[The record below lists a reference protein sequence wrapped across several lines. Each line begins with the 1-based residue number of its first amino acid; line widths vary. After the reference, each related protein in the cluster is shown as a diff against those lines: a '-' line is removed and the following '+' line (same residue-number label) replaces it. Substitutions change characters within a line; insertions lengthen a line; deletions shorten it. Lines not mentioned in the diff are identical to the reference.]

1 MKSFF
6 KYVLATITGIVISFV
21 VLFIVLMGIIGA
33 IISSASSDQE
43 IVVKS
48 NSVLYLS
55 FDYDITER
63 SEANPLGSLNLP
75 GYSTKNIGL
84 DDILARIKY
93 AATDGNIKGIY
104 LDASHI
110 GVGFASLKEV
120 RDELLAFKKTGKFV
134 VAYNAGYDQKA
145 YYVASIADKVYV
157 NPQGTIDFRGLAS
170 STMFY
175 KDLLDKV
182 GVEMQIVKV
191 GTFKSA
197 VEPYFLNK
205 MSDPN
210 RLQVTSY
217 LGSIYSTF
225 IHEIAA
231 SRNIAADS
239 LRAIAN
245 DYRVR
250 DADDAVKYKLAD
262 AKLYKDELLSDL
274 RKRLKISE
282 KDEISFVSL
291 LDYNKKI
298 KDDASGSE
306 VAVLYAAGEIVDGE
320 GTGPG
325 QIGGDK
331 FSRELRKLREDDAV
345 KAVVLRVNSP
355 GGSALASDIIWR
367 EVILTKKVKP
377 VIVSMGDLAASGGYY
392 ISAAADSIFAEPT
405 TITGSIGVFGVIP
418 NFQNL
423 MNNKIGVHYDGVK
436 TGKFADLMTS
446 FDRPLTAEER
456 DIIQREVDKVYGTF
470 TKVVAD
476 GRKLSIAD
484 VDSIGQ
490 GRVWTGAQGLNNKL
504 VDRLGNLDAAIQAA
518 AKKANLSKYKVSQYP
533 EKEDPFTSI
542 LNNSKEKVQV
552 WVAKEQMGEYYRYF
566 DVMKKATAQ
575 TGVQARLPYSVE
587 IH

>member
-21 VLFIVLMGIIGA
+21 ILFIVFMGIIGA

-43 IVVKS
+43 VVVKT
-48 NSVLYLS
+48 NSVLFLS
-55 FDYDITER
+55 FDYDINER
-63 SEANPLGSLNLP
+63 NDNNPFGSLNLP
-75 GYSTKNIGL
+75 GYSTKSIGL
-84 DDILARIKY
+84 DDILARIRY
-93 AATDGNIKGIY
+93 AATDANIKGIY
-104 LDASHI
+104 MDAGSI
-110 GVGFASLKEV
+110 GTGFASLKAV
-120 RDELLAFKKTGKFV
+120 RDELLTFKKTGKFV
-134 VAYNAGYDQKA
+134 VAYNAGYNQKA

-157 NPQGTIDFRGLAS
+157 NPQGTIDFRGLSS

-217 LGSIYSTF
+217 LGSIYDTF
-225 IHEIAA
+225 INEIAA
-231 SRNIAADS
+231 SRNIPADS
-239 LRAIAN
+239 LRGIAN
-245 DYRVR
+245 DYLVR
-250 DADDAVKYKLAD
+250 NADDAVRYKLAD
-262 AKLYKDELLSDL
+262 AKIYKDELLSDL
-274 RKRLKISE
+274 RKRLKIGE

-291 LDYNKKI
+291 FDYNKKV

-306 VAVLYAAGEIVDGE
+306 IAVLYAVGEIVDGE
-320 GTGPG
+320 GTRPG
-325 QIGGDK
+325 EIGGDK

-377 VIVSMGDLAASGGYY
+377 VIVSMGDVAASGGYY
-392 ISAAADSIFAEPT
+392 IAAAADSIFAEPT

-436 TGKFADLMTS
+436 TGKFADLMTT

-456 DIIQREVDKVYGTF
+456 DIIQREVDKVYATF
-470 TKVVAD
+470 TKVVSE
-476 GRKLSIAD
+476 GRKIPLTN

-490 GRVWTGAQGLNNKL
+490 GRVWTGTQGLSNKL
-504 VDRLGNLDAAIQAA
+504 VDRLGNLDVAIQAA

-566 DVMKKATAQ
+566 DVMRKATAQ
-575 TGVQARLPYSVE
+575 SGVQARLPYTVE

>member
-120 RDELLAFKKTGKFV
+120 RDELLAFKNTGKFV

-225 IHEIAA
+225 INEIAA

>member
-21 VLFIVLMGIIGA
+21 ILFIVFMGIIGA

-43 IVVKS
+43 VAVKT
-48 NSVLYLS
+48 NSVLFLS
-55 FDYDITER
+55 FDYDINER
-63 SEANPLGSLNLP
+63 NDNNPFGSLNLP
-75 GYSTKNIGL
+75 GYSTKSIGL
-84 DDILARIKY
+84 DDILGRIRY
-93 AATDGNIKGIY
+93 AATDANIKGIY
-104 LDASHI
+104 MDAGSI
-110 GVGFASLKEV
+110 GTGFASLKAV

-134 VAYNAGYDQKA
+134 VAYNAGYNQKA

-157 NPQGTIDFRGLAS
+157 NPQGTIDFRGLSS

-210 RLQVTSY
+210 RLQITSY
-217 LGSIYSTF
+217 LGSIYDTF
-225 IHEIAA
+225 INEIAA
-231 SRNIAADS
+231 SRNIPADS
-239 LRAIAN
+239 LRGIAN
-245 DYRVR
+245 DYLVR
-250 DADDAVKYKLAD
+250 NADDAVRYKLAD
-262 AKLYKDELLSDL
+262 AKIYKDELLSDL
-274 RKRLKISE
+274 RKRLKIGE

-291 LDYNKKI
+291 FDYNKKV

-306 VAVLYAAGEIVDGE
+306 VAVLYAVGEIVDGE
-320 GTGPG
+320 GTRPG
-325 QIGGDK
+325 EIGGDK

-355 GGSALASDIIWR
+355 GGSALASDVIWR

-377 VIVSMGDLAASGGYY
+377 VIVSMGDVAASGGYY
-392 ISAAADSIFAEPT
+392 IAAAADSIFAEPT

-436 TGKFADLMTS
+436 TGKFADLMTT

-456 DIIQREVDKVYGTF
+456 DIIQREVDKVYATF
-470 TKVVAD
+470 TKVVSE
-476 GRKLSIAD
+476 GRKMPLAN

-490 GRVWTGAQGLNNKL
+490 GRVWTGTQGLGNKL
-504 VDRLGNLDAAIQAA
+504 VDRLGNLDVAIQAA

-533 EKEDPFTSI
+533 AKEDPFTSI

-566 DVMKKATAQ
+566 DVMRKATAQ
-575 TGVQARLPYSVE
+575 SGVQARLPYTVE

>member
-84 DDILARIKY
+84 DDILGRIKY

-225 IHEIAA
+225 INEIAA

-291 LDYNKKI
+291 LDYNKKV

>member
-225 IHEIAA
+225 INEIAA

-274 RKRLKISE
+274 RERLKISE

-331 FSRELRKLREDDAV
+331 FSRELLKLREDDAV

-490 GRVWTGAQGLNNKL
+490 GRVWTGAQGVNNKL

>member
-1 MKSFF
+1 MRSFF

-21 VLFIVLMGIIGA
+21 ILFIVFMGIIGA
-33 IISSASSDQE
+33 LISSASSEQE
-43 IVVKS
+43 VVVKN
-48 NSVLYLS
+48 NSVLFLS
-55 FDYDITER
+55 FDYDINER
-63 SEANPLGSLNLP
+63 NDNNPFGSLNLP
-75 GYSTKNIGL
+75 GYSTKSIGL
-84 DDILARIKY
+84 DDILGRIRY

-104 LDASHI
+104 IDAGSI
-110 GVGFASLKEV
+110 GTGFASLKEV

-134 VAYNAGYDQKA
+134 VAYNAGYNQKA

-197 VEPYFLNK
+197 VEPFFLNK
-205 MSDPN
+205 MSDAN

-217 LGSIYSTF
+217 LGSIYDTF
-225 IHEIAA
+225 INEIAA
-231 SRNIAADS
+231 SRNIPADS
-239 LRAIAN
+239 LRGIAN
-245 DYRVR
+245 DYLVR
-250 DADDAVKYKLAD
+250 NADDAVRYKLAD
-262 AKLYKDELLSDL
+262 AKIYKDELLSDL
-274 RKRLKISE
+274 RKRLKIGE

-291 LDYNKKI
+291 LDYNKKV
-298 KDDASGSE
+298 KEDASGSE
-306 VAVLYAAGEIVDGE
+306 VAVLYAVGEIVDGE
-320 GTGPG
+320 GTRPG
-325 QIGGDK
+325 EIGGDK

-377 VIVSMGDLAASGGYY
+377 VIVSMGDVAASGGYY
-392 ISAAADSIFAEPT
+392 IAAAADSIFAEPT

-436 TGKFADLMTS
+436 TGKFADLMTT
-446 FDRPLTAEER
+446 FDRPLSAEER
-456 DIIQREVDKVYGTF
+456 DIIQREVDKVYATF
-470 TKVVAD
+470 TKVVSE
-476 GRKLSIAD
+476 GRKMPLAN

-490 GRVWTGAQGLNNKL
+490 GRVWTGTQGLGNKL
-504 VDRLGNLDAAIQAA
+504 VDRLGNLDAAVQAA

-542 LNNSKEKVQV
+542 LNNSKEKVQA

-566 DVMKKATAQ
+566 DVMRQAT
-575 TGVQARLPYSVE
+575 THSGVQARLPYTVE

>member
-225 IHEIAA
+225 INEIAA

-456 DIIQREVDKVYGTF
+456 GIIQREVDKVYGTF

>member
-21 VLFIVLMGIIGA
+21 ILFIVFMGIIGA
-33 IISSASSDQE
+33 LISSASSDQE
-43 IVVKS
+43 VVVKS
-48 NSVLYLS
+48 NSVLFLS
-55 FDYDITER
+55 FDYDINER
-63 SEANPLGSLNLP
+63 NDNNPFGSLNLP
-75 GYSTKNIGL
+75 GYSTKSIGL
-84 DDILARIKY
+84 DDILGRIRY
-93 AATDGNIKGIY
+93 AASDGNIKGIY
-104 LDASHI
+104 IDAGSI
-110 GVGFASLKEV
+110 GTGFASLKAV

-134 VAYNAGYDQKA
+134 VAYNAGYNQKA

-217 LGSIYSTF
+217 LGSIYDTF
-225 IHEIAA
+225 INEISA
-231 SRNIAADS
+231 SRNIPADS
-239 LRAIAN
+239 LRGIAN
-245 DYRVR
+245 GYLVR
-250 DADDAVKYKLAD
+250 NADDAVRYKLAD
-262 AKLYKDELLSDL
+262 AKIYKDELLSDL
-274 RKRLKISE
+274 RKRLKIGV

-291 LDYNKKI
+291 LDYNKKV
-298 KDDASGSE
+298 KEDASGSE
-306 VAVLYAAGEIVDGE
+306 VAVLYAVGEIVDGE
-320 GTGPG
+320 GTRPG
-325 QIGGDK
+325 EIGGDK

-355 GGSALASDIIWR
+355 GGSALASDVIWR

-377 VIVSMGDLAASGGYY
+377 VMVSMGDVAASGGYY
-392 ISAAADSIFAEPT
+392 IAAAADSIFAEPT

-436 TGKFADLMTS
+436 TGKFADLMTT

-456 DIIQREVDKVYGTF
+456 DIIQREVDKVYATF
-470 TKVVAD
+470 TKVVSE
-476 GRKLSIAD
+476 GRKMPVAN

-490 GRVWTGAQGLNNKL
+490 GRVWTGTQGVSNKL

-518 AKKANLSKYKVSQYP
+518 AKKANLNKYKVAQYP
-533 EKEDPFTSI
+533 AKEDPFTSI
-542 LNNSKEKVQV
+542 LNNSKEKVQA

-566 DVMKKATAQ
+566 EVIRQATAQ
-575 TGVQARLPYSVE
+575 SGVQARLPYAVE

>member
-55 FDYDITER
+55 FDYDISER

-145 YYVASIADKVYV
+145 YYVASTADKVYV
-157 NPQGTIDFRGLAS
+157 NPQGTIDFKGLAS

-197 VEPYFLNK
+197 VEPFFLNK

-225 IHEIAA
+225 INEIAA

-291 LDYNKKI
+291 LDYNKKL

-490 GRVWTGAQGLNNKL
+490 GRVWTGAQGVNNKL

-518 AKKANLSKYKVSQYP
+518 AKKANLNKYKVSQYP

-552 WVAKEQMGEYYRYF
+552 WIAKEQMGEYYRYF

>member
-55 FDYDITER
+55 FDYDISER

-145 YYVASIADKVYV
+145 YYVASTADKVYV
-157 NPQGTIDFRGLAS
+157 NPQGTIDFKGLAS

-175 KDLLDKV
+175 KELLDKV

-197 VEPYFLNK
+197 VEPFFLNK

-225 IHEIAA
+225 INEIAA

-291 LDYNKKI
+291 LDYNKKL

-490 GRVWTGAQGLNNKL
+490 GRVWTGAQGVNNKL

-518 AKKANLSKYKVSQYP
+518 AKKANLNKYKVSQYP

-552 WVAKEQMGEYYRYF
+552 WIAKEQMGEYYRYF
-566 DVMKKATAQ
+566 DVVRKATAQ
-575 TGVQARLPYSVE
+575 TGVQARMPYSVE

>member
-21 VLFIVLMGIIGA
+21 ILFIVFMGIIGA
-33 IISSASSDQE
+33 LISSASSDQE
-43 IVVKS
+43 VVVKS
-48 NSVLYLS
+48 NSVLFLS
-55 FDYDITER
+55 FDYDINER
-63 SEANPLGSLNLP
+63 NDNNPFGSLNLP
-75 GYSTKNIGL
+75 GYSTKSIGL
-84 DDILARIKY
+84 DDILGRIRY

-104 LDASHI
+104 MDAGSI
-110 GVGFASLKEV
+110 GTGFASLKAV

-134 VAYNAGYDQKA
+134 VAYNAGYNQKA

-217 LGSIYSTF
+217 LGSIYDTF
-225 IHEIAA
+225 IKEISM
-231 SRNIAADS
+231 SRNIPADS
-239 LRAIAN
+239 LRGIAN
-245 DYRVR
+245 GYLVR
-250 DADDAVKYKLAD
+250 NADDAVRYKLAD
-262 AKLYKDELLSDL
+262 AKIYKDELLSDL
-274 RKRLKISE
+274 RKRLKIGDKE
-282 KDEISFVSL
+282 EISFVSL
-291 LDYNKKI
+291 LDYNKKV
-298 KDDASGSE
+298 KEDVSGSE
-306 VAVLYAAGEIVDGE
+306 VAVLYAVGEIVDGE
-320 GTGPG
+320 GTRPG
-325 QIGGDK
+325 EIGGDK

-355 GGSALASDIIWR
+355 GGSALASDVIWR

-377 VIVSMGDLAASGGYY
+377 VVVSMGDVAASGGYY
-392 ISAAADSIFAEPT
+392 IAAAADSIFAEPT

-436 TGKFADLMTS
+436 TGRFADLMTT

-456 DIIQREVDKVYGTF
+456 DIIQREVDKVYATF
-470 TKVVAD
+470 TKVVSE
-476 GRKLSIAD
+476 GRKMPVAN

-490 GRVWTGAQGLNNKL
+490 GRVWTGIQGVSNKL

-518 AKKANLSKYKVSQYP
+518 AKKANLTKYKVTQYP
-533 EKEDPFTSI
+533 AKEDPFTSI
-542 LNNSKEKVQV
+542 LNNSKEKVQA

-566 DVMKKATAQ
+566 DVMRQATAQ
-575 TGVQARLPYSVE
+575 SGVQARLPYAVE

>member
-217 LGSIYSTF
+217 LGSIYHTF

-291 LDYNKKI
+291 LDYNKKV

>member
-225 IHEIAA
+225 INEIAA

-291 LDYNKKI
+291 LDYNKKV

>member
-1 MKSFF
+1 
-6 KYVLATITGIVISFV
+6 
-21 VLFIVLMGIIGA
+21 
-33 IISSASSDQE
+33 
-43 IVVKS
+43 
-48 NSVLYLS
+48 
-55 FDYDITER
+55 
-63 SEANPLGSLNLP
+63 
-75 GYSTKNIGL
+75 
-84 DDILARIKY
+84 
-93 AATDGNIKGIY
+93 
-104 LDASHI
+104 
-110 GVGFASLKEV
+110 
-120 RDELLAFKKTGKFV
+120 
-134 VAYNAGYDQKA
+134 
-145 YYVASIADKVYV
+145 
-157 NPQGTIDFRGLAS
+157 
-170 STMFY
+170 
-175 KDLLDKV
+175 
-182 GVEMQIVKV
+182 
-191 GTFKSA
+191 
-197 VEPYFLNK
+197 
-205 MSDPN
+205 
-210 RLQVTSY
+210 
-217 LGSIYSTF
+217 
-225 IHEIAA
+225 
-231 SRNIAADS
+231 
-239 LRAIAN
+239 
-245 DYRVR
+245 
-250 DADDAVKYKLAD
+250 
-262 AKLYKDELLSDL
+262 DL

-291 LDYNKKI
+291 LDYNKKV

-456 DIIQREVDKVYGTF
+456 DIIQREVNKVYGTF

-490 GRVWTGAQGLNNKL
+490 GRVWTGAQGVNNKL

-566 DVMKKATAQ
+566 DVMRKATAQ

>member
-1 MKSFF
+1 MRSFF

-21 VLFIVLMGIIGA
+21 ILFIVFMGIIGA
-33 IISSASSDQE
+33 IISSASSEQE
-43 IVVKS
+43 VAVKS
-48 NSVLYLS
+48 NSVLYIS
-55 FDYDITER
+55 FDYDINER
-63 SEANPLGSLNLP
+63 NDNNPFGSLNLP
-75 GYSTKNIGL
+75 GYSTKSIGL
-84 DDILARIKY
+84 DDILGRIRY
-93 AATDGNIKGIY
+93 AATDGSIKGIY
-104 LDASHI
+104 IDAGSI
-110 GVGFASLKEV
+110 GTGFASLKEV

-134 VAYNAGYDQKA
+134 VAYNAGYNQKA

-217 LGSIYSTF
+217 LGSIYDTF
-225 IHEIAA
+225 INEISA
-231 SRNIAADS
+231 SRKIPADS
-239 LRAIAN
+239 LRGIA
-245 DYRVR
+245 DGYLVR
-250 DADDAVKYKLAD
+250 DADDAVRYKLAD
-262 AKLYKDELLSDL
+262 AKIYKDELLSDL
-274 RKRLKISE
+274 RKRLKIGD
-282 KDEISFVSL
+282 KDEVSFVSL
-291 LDYNKKI
+291 MDYNKKI
-298 KDDASGSE
+298 KDDVGGSE
-306 VAVLYAAGEIVDGE
+306 VAVLYAVGEIVDGE
-320 GTGPG
+320 GSRPG
-325 QIGGDK
+325 EIGGDK
-331 FSRELRKLREDDAV
+331 FSRELRKLRENDAV

-377 VIVSMGDLAASGGYY
+377 VIVSMGDVAASGGYY

-423 MNNKIGVHYDGVK
+423 MNNKIGVHYDVVK
-436 TGKFADLMTS
+436 TGKFADLMTT

-456 DIIQREVDKVYGTF
+456 DIIQREVDKVYATF
-470 TKVVAD
+470 TKVVAE
-476 GRKLSIAD
+476 GRKISVAN

-490 GRVWTGAQGLNNKL
+490 GRVWTGRQGLSNKL
-504 VDRLGNLDAAIQAA
+504 VDRLGNLDVAVQAA

-566 DVMKKATAQ
+566 DVMRQATAQ
-575 TGVQARLPYSVE
+575 SGVQARLPYTVE

>member
-21 VLFIVLMGIIGA
+21 ILFIVFMGIIGA

-43 IVVKS
+43 VAVKT
-48 NSVLYLS
+48 NSVLFLS
-55 FDYDITER
+55 FDYDINER
-63 SEANPLGSLNLP
+63 NDNNPFGSLNLP
-75 GYSTKNIGL
+75 GYSTKSIGL
-84 DDILARIKY
+84 DDILGRIRY

-104 LDASHI
+104 MDAGSI
-110 GVGFASLKEV
+110 GTGFASLKAV

-134 VAYNAGYDQKA
+134 VAYNAGYNQKA
-145 YYVASIADKVYV
+145 YYVASVADKVYV
-157 NPQGTIDFRGLAS
+157 NPQGTIDFRGLSS

-217 LGSIYSTF
+217 LGSIYDTF
-225 IHEIAA
+225 INEIAA
-231 SRNIAADS
+231 SRNIPADS
-239 LRAIAN
+239 LRGIAN
-245 DYRVR
+245 DYLVR
-250 DADDAVKYKLAD
+250 NADDAVRYKLAD
-262 AKLYKDELLSDL
+262 AKIYKDELLSDL
-274 RKRLKISE
+274 RKRLKIGE

-291 LDYNKKI
+291 FDYNKKV

-306 VAVLYAAGEIVDGE
+306 VAVLYAVGEIVDGE
-320 GTGPG
+320 GTRPG
-325 QIGGDK
+325 EIGGDK
-331 FSRELRKLREDDAV
+331 FSRELRKLRENDAV

-355 GGSALASDIIWR
+355 GGSALASDVIWR

-377 VIVSMGDLAASGGYY
+377 VIVSMGDVAASGGYY
-392 ISAAADSIFAEPT
+392 IAAAADSIFAEPT

-436 TGKFADLMTS
+436 TGKFADLMTT

-456 DIIQREVDKVYGTF
+456 DIIQREVDKVYATF
-470 TKVVAD
+470 TKVVSE
-476 GRKLSIAD
+476 GRKMPLAN

-490 GRVWTGAQGLNNKL
+490 GRVWTGTQGLGNKL

-566 DVMKKATAQ
+566 DVMRKATAQ
-575 TGVQARLPYSVE
+575 SGVQARLPYTVE

>member
-225 IHEIAA
+225 INEIAA

-274 RKRLKISE
+274 RERLKISE

-331 FSRELRKLREDDAV
+331 FSRELRKLREDDAI

>member
-55 FDYDITER
+55 FDYDISER

-145 YYVASIADKVYV
+145 YYVASTADKVYV
-157 NPQGTIDFRGLAS
+157 NPQGTIDFKGLAS

-197 VEPYFLNK
+197 VEPFFLNK

-225 IHEIAA
+225 INEIAA

-282 KDEISFVSL
+282 KDEVSFVSL
-291 LDYNKKI
+291 LDYNKKL

-490 GRVWTGAQGLNNKL
+490 GRVWTGAQGVDNKL

-518 AKKANLSKYKVSQYP
+518 AKKAKLSNYKVSQYP

-566 DVMKKATAQ
+566 DVVRKATAQ
-575 TGVQARLPYSVE
+575 TGVQARMPYSVE

>member
-145 YYVASIADKVYV
+145 YYVASTADKVYV

-217 LGSIYSTF
+217 LGSIYGTF
-225 IHEIAA
+225 INEIAA

-291 LDYNKKI
+291 LDYNKKV

-355 GGSALASDIIWR
+355 GGSALASDIILR

-456 DIIQREVDKVYGTF
+456 DIIQREVNKVYGTF

-490 GRVWTGAQGLNNKL
+490 GRVWTGAQGVNNKL

-566 DVMKKATAQ
+566 DVMRKATAQ

>member
-55 FDYDITER
+55 FDYGITER

-157 NPQGTIDFRGLAS
+157 NPQGTIDFKGLAS

-197 VEPYFLNK
+197 VEPFFLNK

-225 IHEIAA
+225 INEIAA

-306 VAVLYAAGEIVDGE
+306 IAVLYAAGEIVDGE

-325 QIGGDK
+325 EIGGDK

-490 GRVWTGAQGLNNKL
+490 GRVWTGAQGVNNKL

-518 AKKANLSKYKVSQYP
+518 AKKANLTKYKVSQYP

>member
-1 MKSFF
+1 M
-6 KYVLATITGIVISFV
+6 LATITGIVISFV
-21 VLFIVLMGIIGA
+21 VVFIVFMGIIGA

-43 IVVKS
+43 AVVKS
-48 NSVLYLS
+48 NSVLYLT

-63 SEANPLGSLNLP
+63 SEVNPLGSLNLP

-93 AATDGNIKGIY
+93 AATDANIKGIY
-104 LDASHI
+104 IDASHI
-110 GVGFASLKEV
+110 GVGFASLKAI
-120 RDELLAFKKTGKFV
+120 RDELLLFKKTGKFV
-134 VAYNAGYDQKA
+134 VAYNTGYDQKA
-145 YYVASIADKVYV
+145 YYVASISDKLYV
-157 NPQGTIDFRGLAS
+157 NPQGTIDFKGLAS

-197 VEPYFLNK
+197 VEPFFLNK
-205 MSDPN
+205 MSDAN
-210 RLQVTSY
+210 RMQVTSY
-217 LGSIYSTF
+217 LGSIYDTF
-225 IHEIAA
+225 INEISV
-231 SRNIAADS
+231 SRSIAPDS

-250 DADDAVKYKLAD
+250 GADDAVHYKLAD
-262 AKLYKDELLSDL
+262 GKLYKDELLSDL
-274 RKRLKISE
+274 RRRLKIAE
-282 KDEISFVSL
+282 RDEISFVSL

-298 KDDASGSE
+298 KNDASGSE
-306 VAVLYAAGEIVDGE
+306 IAVLYASGEIVDGE
-320 GTGPG
+320 GEKPG
-325 QIGGDK
+325 EIGGDK

-367 EVILTKKVKP
+367 EVVLTKKVKP

-436 TGKFADLMTS
+436 TGKFADLMTTL
-446 FDRPLTAEER
+446 DRPLTAEER
-456 DIIQREVDKVYGTF
+456 DIIQREVNKVYATF

-476 GRKLSIAD
+476 GRKLSVAD

-490 GRVWTGAQGLNNKL
+490 GRVWTGKQGVSNNL
-504 VDRLGNLDAAIQAA
+504 VDRLGSLDMAIKAA
-518 AKKANLSKYKVSQYP
+518 AKKAKLANYKVTQYP

-566 DVMKKATAQ
+566 DVVRKATAQ
-575 TGVQARLPYSVE
+575 SGVQARLPYTVE

>member
-1 MKSFF
+1 MRSFF

-21 VLFIVLMGIIGA
+21 ILFIVFMGIIGA
-33 IISSASSDQE
+33 LISSASSEQE
-43 IVVKS
+43 VVVKN
-48 NSVLYLS
+48 NSVLFLS
-55 FDYDITER
+55 FDYDINER
-63 SEANPLGSLNLP
+63 NDNNPFGSLNLP
-75 GYSTKNIGL
+75 GYSTKSIGL
-84 DDILARIKY
+84 DDILGRIRY

-104 LDASHI
+104 IDAGSI
-110 GVGFASLKEV
+110 GTGFASLKEV

-134 VAYNAGYDQKA
+134 VAYNAGYNQKA
-145 YYVASIADKVYV
+145 YYVVSIADKVYV

-197 VEPYFLNK
+197 VEPFFLNK

-217 LGSIYSTF
+217 LGSIYDTF
-225 IHEIAA
+225 INEIAA
-231 SRNIAADS
+231 SRNIPADS
-239 LRAIAN
+239 LRGIAN
-245 DYRVR
+245 DYLVR
-250 DADDAVKYKLAD
+250 NADDAVRYKLAD
-262 AKLYKDELLSDL
+262 AKIYKDELLSDL
-274 RKRLKISE
+274 RKRLKIGE

-291 LDYNKKI
+291 LDYNKKV
-298 KDDASGSE
+298 KEDASGSE
-306 VAVLYAAGEIVDGE
+306 VAVLYAVGEIVDGE
-320 GTGPG
+320 GTRPG
-325 QIGGDK
+325 EIGGDK

-377 VIVSMGDLAASGGYY
+377 VIVSMGDVAASGGYY
-392 ISAAADSIFAEPT
+392 IAAAADSIFAEPT

-436 TGKFADLMTS
+436 TGKFADLMTT
-446 FDRPLTAEER
+446 FDRPLSAEER
-456 DIIQREVDKVYGTF
+456 DIIQREVDKVYATF
-470 TKVVAD
+470 TKVVSE
-476 GRKLSIAD
+476 GRKMPLAN

-490 GRVWTGAQGLNNKL
+490 GRVWTGTQGLGIKL
-504 VDRLGNLDAAIQAA
+504 VDRLGNLDAAVQAA

-542 LNNSKEKVQV
+542 LNNSKEKVQA

-566 DVMKKATAQ
+566 DVMRQAT
-575 TGVQARLPYSVE
+575 THSGVQARLPYTVE

>member
-1 MKSFF
+1 MRSFF

-21 VLFIVLMGIIGA
+21 ILFIVFMGIIGA
-33 IISSASSDQE
+33 LISSASSEQE
-43 IVVKS
+43 VVVKN
-48 NSVLYLS
+48 NSVLFLS
-55 FDYDITER
+55 FDYDINER
-63 SEANPLGSLNLP
+63 NDNNPFGSLNLP
-75 GYSTKNIGL
+75 GYSTKSIGL
-84 DDILARIKY
+84 DDILGRIRY

-104 LDASHI
+104 IDAGSI
-110 GVGFASLKEV
+110 GTGFASLKEV

-134 VAYNAGYDQKA
+134 VAYNAGYNQKA

-175 KDLLDKV
+175 KDLMDKV

-197 VEPYFLNK
+197 VEPFFLNK

-217 LGSIYSTF
+217 LGSIYDTF
-225 IHEIAA
+225 INEIAA
-231 SRNIAADS
+231 SRNIPADS
-239 LRAIAN
+239 LRGIAN
-245 DYRVR
+245 DYLVR
-250 DADDAVKYKLAD
+250 NADDAVRYKLAD
-262 AKLYKDELLSDL
+262 AKIYKDELLSDL
-274 RKRLKISE
+274 RKRLKIGE

-291 LDYNKKI
+291 LDYNKKV
-298 KDDASGSE
+298 KEDASGSE
-306 VAVLYAAGEIVDGE
+306 VAVLYAVGEIVDGE
-320 GTGPG
+320 GTRPG
-325 QIGGDK
+325 EIGGDK

-377 VIVSMGDLAASGGYY
+377 VIVSMGDVAASGGYY
-392 ISAAADSIFAEPT
+392 IAAAADSIFAEPT

-436 TGKFADLMTS
+436 TGKFADLMTT
-446 FDRPLTAEER
+446 FDRPLSAEER
-456 DIIQREVDKVYGTF
+456 DIIQREVDKVYATF
-470 TKVVAD
+470 TKVVSE
-476 GRKLSIAD
+476 GRKMQLAN

-490 GRVWTGAQGLNNKL
+490 GRVWTGTQGLGNKL
-504 VDRLGNLDAAIQAA
+504 VDRLGNLDAAVQAA

-542 LNNSKEKVQV
+542 LNNSKEKVQA

-566 DVMKKATAQ
+566 DVMRQAT
-575 TGVQARLPYSVE
+575 THSGVQARLPYTVE

>member
-21 VLFIVLMGIIGA
+21 ILFIVFMGIIGA
-33 IISSASSDQE
+33 LISSASSDQE
-43 IVVKS
+43 VVVKS
-48 NSVLYLS
+48 NSVLFLS
-55 FDYDITER
+55 FDYDINER
-63 SEANPLGSLNLP
+63 NDNNPFGSLNLP
-75 GYSTKNIGL
+75 GYSTKSIGL
-84 DDILARIKY
+84 DDILGRIRY
-93 AATDGNIKGIY
+93 AASDGNIKGIY
-104 LDASHI
+104 IDAGSI
-110 GVGFASLKEV
+110 GTGFASLKAV

-134 VAYNAGYDQKA
+134 VAYNAGYNQKA

-217 LGSIYSTF
+217 LGSIYDTF
-225 IHEIAA
+225 INEISA
-231 SRNIAADS
+231 SRNIPADS
-239 LRAIAN
+239 LRGIAN
-245 DYRVR
+245 GYLVR
-250 DADDAVKYKLAD
+250 NADDAVRYKLAD
-262 AKLYKDELLSDL
+262 AKIYKDELLSDL
-274 RKRLKISE
+274 RKRLKIGV

-291 LDYNKKI
+291 LDYNKKV
-298 KDDASGSE
+298 KEDASGSE
-306 VAVLYAAGEIVDGE
+306 VAVLYAVGEIVDGE
-320 GTGPG
+320 GTRPG
-325 QIGGDK
+325 EIGGDK

-355 GGSALASDIIWR
+355 GGSALASDVIWR

-377 VIVSMGDLAASGGYY
+377 VMVSMGDVAASGGYY
-392 ISAAADSIFAEPT
+392 IAAAADSIFAEPT

-436 TGKFADLMTS
+436 TGKFADLMTT

-456 DIIQREVDKVYGTF
+456 DIIQREVDKVYATF
-470 TKVVAD
+470 TKVVSE
-476 GRKLSIAD
+476 GRKMPVAN

-490 GRVWTGAQGLNNKL
+490 GRVWTGTQGVSNKL

-518 AKKANLSKYKVSQYP
+518 AKKANLNKYKVAQYP
-533 EKEDPFTSI
+533 AKEDPFTSI
-542 LNNSKEKVQV
+542 LNNSKEKVQA

-566 DVMKKATAQ
+566 DVIRQATAQ
-575 TGVQARLPYSVE
+575 SGVQARLPYAVE

>member
-21 VLFIVLMGIIGA
+21 VVFIVFMGIIGA

-43 IVVKS
+43 AVVKS
-48 NSVLYLS
+48 NSVLYLT

-63 SEANPLGSLNLP
+63 SEVNPLGSLNLP

-93 AATDGNIKGIY
+93 AATDANIKGIY
-104 LDASHI
+104 IDASHI
-110 GVGFASLKEV
+110 GVGFASLKAI
-120 RDELLAFKKTGKFV
+120 RDELQLFKKTGKFV
-134 VAYNAGYDQKA
+134 VAYNTGYDQKA
-145 YYVASIADKVYV
+145 YYVASISDKLYV
-157 NPQGTIDFRGLAS
+157 NPQGTIDFKGLAS

-197 VEPYFLNK
+197 VEPFFLNK
-205 MSDPN
+205 MSDAN
-210 RLQVTSY
+210 RMQVTSY
-217 LGSIYSTF
+217 LGSIYDTF
-225 IHEIAA
+225 INEISV
-231 SRNIAADS
+231 SRSIAPDS

-250 DADDAVKYKLAD
+250 GADDAVHYKLAD
-262 AKLYKDELLSDL
+262 GKLYKDELLSDL
-274 RKRLKISE
+274 RRRLKIAE
-282 KDEISFVSL
+282 RDEISFVSL

-298 KDDASGSE
+298 KNDASGSE
-306 VAVLYAAGEIVDGE
+306 IAVLYATGEIVDGE
-320 GTGPG
+320 GEKPG
-325 QIGGDK
+325 EIGGDK

-367 EVILTKKVKP
+367 EVVLTKKVKP

-436 TGKFADLMTS
+436 TGKFADLMTTL
-446 FDRPLTAEER
+446 DRPLTAEER
-456 DIIQREVDKVYGTF
+456 DIIQREVNKVYATF

-476 GRKLSIAD
+476 GRKLSVAH

-490 GRVWTGAQGLNNKL
+490 GRVWTGKQGVSNNL
-504 VDRLGNLDAAIQAA
+504 VDRLGSLDMAIKAA
-518 AKKANLSKYKVSQYP
+518 AKKAKLANYKVMQYP

-566 DVMKKATAQ
+566 DVVRKATAQ
-575 TGVQARLPYSVE
+575 SGVQARLPYTVE

>member
-55 FDYDITER
+55 FDYDISER

-145 YYVASIADKVYV
+145 YYVASTADKVYV
-157 NPQGTIDFRGLAS
+157 NPQGTIDFKGLAS

-197 VEPYFLNK
+197 VEPFFLNK

-225 IHEIAA
+225 INEIAA

-291 LDYNKKI
+291 LDYNKKL

-306 VAVLYAAGEIVDGE
+306 VAVLYATGEIVDGE

-490 GRVWTGAQGLNNKL
+490 GRVWTGAQGVNNKL

-552 WVAKEQMGEYYRYF
+552 WIAKEQMGEYYRYF
-566 DVMKKATAQ
+566 DVVRKATAQ
-575 TGVQARLPYSVE
+575 TGVQARMPYSVE

>member
-21 VLFIVLMGIIGA
+21 ILFIVFMGIIGA

-43 IVVKS
+43 VAVKT
-48 NSVLYLS
+48 NSVLFLS
-55 FDYDITER
+55 FDYDINER
-63 SEANPLGSLNLP
+63 NDNNPFGSLNFP
-75 GYSTKNIGL
+75 GYSTKSIGL
-84 DDILARIKY
+84 DDILARIRY
-93 AATDGNIKGIY
+93 AATDANIKGIY
-104 LDASHI
+104 MDAGSI
-110 GVGFASLKEV
+110 GTGFASLKAV

-134 VAYNAGYDQKA
+134 VAYNAGYNQKA
-145 YYVASIADKVYV
+145 YYVASVADKVYV
-157 NPQGTIDFRGLAS
+157 NPQGTIDFRGLSS

-217 LGSIYSTF
+217 LGSIYDTF
-225 IHEIAA
+225 INEIAT
-231 SRNIAADS
+231 SRNIPADS
-239 LRAIAN
+239 LRGIAN
-245 DYRVR
+245 DYLVR
-250 DADDAVKYKLAD
+250 NADDAVRYKLAD
-262 AKLYKDELLSDL
+262 AKIYKDELLSDL
-274 RKRLKISE
+274 RKRLKIGE

-291 LDYNKKI
+291 LDYNKKV

-306 VAVLYAAGEIVDGE
+306 IAVLYAVGEIVDGE
-320 GTGPG
+320 GTRPG
-325 QIGGDK
+325 EIGGDK

-377 VIVSMGDLAASGGYY
+377 VIVSMGDVAASGGYY
-392 ISAAADSIFAEPT
+392 IAAAADSIFAEPT

-436 TGKFADLMTS
+436 TGKFADLMTT

-456 DIIQREVDKVYGTF
+456 DIIQREVDKVYTTF
-470 TKVVAD
+470 TKVVSE
-476 GRKLSIAD
+476 GRKMSLAN

-490 GRVWTGAQGLNNKL
+490 GRVWTGVQGLSNKL
-504 VDRLGNLDAAIQAA
+504 VDRLGNLDVAIQAA

-533 EKEDPFTSI
+533 AKEDPFTSI
-542 LNNSKEKVQV
+542 LNNSKEKVQA

-566 DVMKKATAQ
+566 DVMRKATAQ
-575 TGVQARLPYSVE
+575 SGVQARLPYTVE

>member
-43 IVVKS
+43 VVVKS

-104 LDASHI
+104 LDASHV

-120 RDELLAFKKTGKFV
+120 RDELLAFKKTGKFI

-157 NPQGTIDFRGLAS
+157 NPQGTIDFKGLAS

-205 MSDPN
+205 MSEPN

-217 LGSIYSTF
+217 LGSIYTTF
-225 IHEIAA
+225 IDEIAA
-231 SRNIAADS
+231 SRKISSDS
-239 LRAIAN
+239 LRVIAN
-245 DYRVR
+245 NYLVR

-282 KDEISFVSL
+282 KDDISFVSL
-291 LDYNKKI
+291 LDYNKKV
-298 KDDASGSE
+298 KDDVSGSE

-490 GRVWTGAQGLNNKL
+490 GRVWTGAQGVNNKL
-504 VDRLGNLDAAIQAA
+504 VDRLGNLDTAIQAA
-518 AKKANLSKYKVSQYP
+518 AKKAKLSNYKVSQYP

-552 WVAKEQMGEYYRYF
+552 WLAKEQMGEYYRYF

>member
-225 IHEIAA
+225 INEIAV

-291 LDYNKKI
+291 LDYNKKV

-490 GRVWTGAQGLNNKL
+490 GRVWTGAQGVNNKL

>member
-63 SEANPLGSLNLP
+63 SEVNPLGSLNLP

-110 GVGFASLKEV
+110 GVGFASLKEI

-145 YYVASIADKVYV
+145 YYVASTADKVFV

-225 IHEIAA
+225 INEIAA

-282 KDEISFVSL
+282 KDEISIVSL

-298 KDDASGSE
+298 KEDASGSE
-306 VAVLYAAGEIVDGE
+306 IAVLYAAGEIVDGE

-490 GRVWTGAQGLNNKL
+490 GRVWTGTQGVNNKL
-504 VDRLGNLDAAIQAA
+504 VDRLGSLDVAIQAA

-566 DVMKKATAQ
+566 DIMRKATAQ

>member
-145 YYVASIADKVYV
+145 YYVASTADKVYV

-217 LGSIYSTF
+217 LGSIYGTF
-225 IHEIAA
+225 INEIAA

-456 DIIQREVDKVYGTF
+456 DIIQREVNKVYGTF

-490 GRVWTGAQGLNNKL
+490 GRVWTGAQGVNNKL

-566 DVMKKATAQ
+566 DVMRKATAQ

>member
-43 IVVKS
+43 VVVKS

-104 LDASHI
+104 LDASHV

-120 RDELLAFKKTGKFV
+120 RDELLAFKKTGKFI

-157 NPQGTIDFRGLAS
+157 NPQGTIDFKGLAS

-205 MSDPN
+205 MSEPN

-217 LGSIYSTF
+217 LGSIYTTF
-225 IHEIAA
+225 IDEIAA
-231 SRNIAADS
+231 SRKISSDS

-245 DYRVR
+245 NYLVR

-282 KDEISFVSL
+282 KDDISFVSL
-291 LDYNKKI
+291 LDYNKKV
-298 KDDASGSE
+298 KDDVSGSE

-490 GRVWTGAQGLNNKL
+490 GRVWTGAQGVNNKL
-504 VDRLGNLDAAIQAA
+504 VDRLGNLDTAIQAA
-518 AKKANLSKYKVSQYP
+518 AKKAKLSNYKVSQYP

-552 WVAKEQMGEYYRYF
+552 WLAKEQMGEYYRYF

-575 TGVQARLPYSVE
+575 TGVQARLPHSVE

>member
-145 YYVASIADKVYV
+145 YYVASTADKVYV

-225 IHEIAA
+225 INEIAA

-274 RKRLKISE
+274 RERLKISE

-331 FSRELRKLREDDAV
+331 FSRELRKLREDDAI

>member
-225 IHEIAA
+225 INEIAA

-436 TGKFADLMTS
+436 TGKFADLRTS

>member
-55 FDYDITER
+55 FDYDISER

-145 YYVASIADKVYV
+145 YYVASTADKVYV
-157 NPQGTIDFRGLAS
+157 NPQGTIDFKGLAS

-197 VEPYFLNK
+197 VEPFFLNK

-225 IHEIAA
+225 INEIAA

-291 LDYNKKI
+291 LDYNKKL

-490 GRVWTGAQGLNNKL
+490 GRVWTGAQGVNNKL

-518 AKKANLSKYKVSQYP
+518 AEKANLSKYKVSQYP

-552 WVAKEQMGEYYRYF
+552 WIAKEQMGEYYRYF
-566 DVMKKATAQ
+566 DVVRKATAQ
-575 TGVQARLPYSVE
+575 TGVQARMPYSVE

>member
-21 VLFIVLMGIIGA
+21 ILFIVFMGIIGA
-33 IISSASSDQE
+33 LISSASSDQE
-43 IVVKS
+43 VVVKS
-48 NSVLYLS
+48 NSVLFLS
-55 FDYDITER
+55 FDYDINER
-63 SEANPLGSLNLP
+63 NDNNPFGSLNLP
-75 GYSTKNIGL
+75 GYSTKSIGL
-84 DDILARIKY
+84 DDILGRIRY
-93 AATDGNIKGIY
+93 AASDGNIKGIY
-104 LDASHI
+104 IDAGSI
-110 GVGFASLKEV
+110 GTGFASLKAV

-134 VAYNAGYDQKA
+134 VAYNAGYNQKA

-217 LGSIYSTF
+217 LGSIYDTF
-225 IHEIAA
+225 INEISA
-231 SRNIAADS
+231 SRNIPADS
-239 LRAIAN
+239 LRGIAN
-245 DYRVR
+245 GYLVR
-250 DADDAVKYKLAD
+250 NADDAVRYKLAD
-262 AKLYKDELLSDL
+262 AKIYKDELLSDL
-274 RKRLKISE
+274 RKRLKIGV

-291 LDYNKKI
+291 LDYNKKV
-298 KDDASGSE
+298 KEDANGSE
-306 VAVLYAAGEIVDGE
+306 VAVLYAVGEIVDGE
-320 GTGPG
+320 GTRPG
-325 QIGGDK
+325 EIGGDK

-355 GGSALASDIIWR
+355 GGSALASDVIWR

-377 VIVSMGDLAASGGYY
+377 VMVSMGDVAASGGYY
-392 ISAAADSIFAEPT
+392 IAAAADSIFAEPT

-436 TGKFADLMTS
+436 TGKFADLMTT

-456 DIIQREVDKVYGTF
+456 DIIQREVDKVYATF
-470 TKVVAD
+470 TKVVSE
-476 GRKLSIAD
+476 GRKMPVAN

-490 GRVWTGAQGLNNKL
+490 GRVWTGTQGVSNKL

-518 AKKANLSKYKVSQYP
+518 AKKANLNKYKVAQYP
-533 EKEDPFTSI
+533 AKEDPFTSI
-542 LNNSKEKVQV
+542 LNNSKEKVQA

-566 DVMKKATAQ
+566 DVIRQATAQ
-575 TGVQARLPYSVE
+575 SGVQARLPYAVE

>member
-93 AATDGNIKGIY
+93 AATDGNIKGVY

-145 YYVASIADKVYV
+145 YYVASTADKVYV

-217 LGSIYSTF
+217 LGSIYNTF
-225 IHEIAA
+225 INEIAA